1 MTTDEIRDELARLKG
16 WTRICGVTGM
26 LKEDGDLH
34 LKWKLRHHEQWDHPY
49 PPTLDGANAAVPECY
64 HWERFNGRWFA
75 YRGTPQKPKHVI
87 QTGVQYGICVP
98 DTGDPVHDLYALALA
113 CVRAEEAKR

>member
-1 MTTDEIRDELARLKG
+1 MTTDEVRDELARRAR
-16 WTRICGVTGM
+16 WEPYTASDDVTVWHRG
-26 LKEDGDLH
+26 EVAVNY
-34 LKWKLRHHEQWDHPY
+34 EVSNHPY

-113 CVRAEEAKR
+113 CVRAEEVKR